1 MLSNEFIASLRNKY
15 NTSID
20 DFDLKLSGT
29 QITCSV
35 VDSNGIKSKLG
46 YVISDTSTEKEI
58 DSWVCKIVNSINNI
72 RRLNEK
78 SNGEYAIKYAYVI
91 NKETLKK
98 SYVYD
103 WDYNG
108 IVIALS
114 INSIELLN
122 NSIDELLSEV
132 ETYDSF
138 KSFIENY
145 IAKDKVV
152 SSIGIEFNSKSV
164 DNNIYDILGYKAESR
179 NSILSTIRNY
189 KNKTGKI
196 KLKSS
201 ILSESLGILAK
212 VVWEVDFSNMDIK
225 IYFDENKIFYTEY
238 MDFIRDPEILN
249 GLLKIYKP
257 NLTDIFE

>member
-1 MLSNEFIASLRNKY
+1 M
-15 NTSID
+15 
-20 DFDLKLSGT
+20 
-29 QITCSV
+29 
-35 VDSNGIKSKLG
+35 
-46 YVISDTSTEKEI
+46 
-58 DSWVCKIVNSINNI
+58 
-72 RRLNEK
+72 
-78 SNGEYAIKYAYVI
+78 I

-114 INSIELLN
+114 INSVELLN
-122 NSIDELLSEV
+122 NSIDDLLNDV
-132 ETYDSF
+132 VTYNSF

-145 IAKDKVV
+145 LTNDKIV
-152 SSIGIEFNSKSV
+152 SSIGIEFASNSV
-164 DNNIYDILGYKAESR
+164 DNNIYDILGYRSESR

-212 VVWEVDFSNMDIK
+212 VVWEVDFSNMDLK